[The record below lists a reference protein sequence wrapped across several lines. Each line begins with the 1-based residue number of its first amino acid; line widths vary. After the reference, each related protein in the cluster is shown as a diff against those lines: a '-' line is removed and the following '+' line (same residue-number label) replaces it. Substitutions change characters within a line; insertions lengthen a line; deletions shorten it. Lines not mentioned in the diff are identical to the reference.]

1 MLGAPQSILRLNTSS
16 GHGAPVP
23 MVLTP
28 HPRTNDLSYSAAQ
41 SSGRKS
47 TSGGLPICS
56 SFYAVYP
63 TGPSKARQPS
73 FQSVSFLHSYLSD
86 SPNIHPVLVPE
97 PWAFSQSPH
106 FLHSVLIC
114 LLNISRMFCPLHPY
128 WHCPSPVLLRSST
141 LPIDTVFLLISLPT
155 SLPRGPSLTE
165 QTE

>member
-1 MLGAPQSILRLNTSS
+1 MLGAFQSILRLNTSS
-16 GHGAPVP
+16 GHRAPVP

-41 SSGRKS
+41 SSGWKS

-97 PWAFSQSPH
+97 SWAFSQSH
-106 FLHSVLIC
+106 FSHSVLIC

-128 WHCPSPVLLRSST
+128 WHCPSPVLLHSST
-141 LPIDTVFLLISLPT
+141 LPIDSVLTNLPAYISSPW
-155 SLPRGPSLTE
+155 SIPH
-165 QTE
+165 